1 MFLFLFFAR
10 FMKNF
15 NSKCLPTEF
24 LTIAKLSQS
33 GLDFEECQSQF
44 NLTKSWEM
52 RMNFT
57 NDIQSCLKSCS
68 INEFHGQ
75 VIYSQMENS
84 SYLEWTTVETYFS
97 VNELKIQ
104 EEYLVYS
111 SVDLIGNIGGTLG
124 LFLGYSFY
132 DNLKIIFNF
141 MKKFIIK

>member
-1 MFLFLFFAR
+1 
-10 FMKNF
+10 MKSF

-33 GLDFEECQSQF
+33 GMEFQECQSQF
-44 NLTKSWEM
+44 NLTKSWKM
-52 RMNFT
+52 RINFT

-68 INEFHGQ
+68 IKEFHGQ
-75 VIYSQMENS
+75 VIYSQIEDS
-84 SYLEWTTVETYFS
+84 SYLNSTMVETYFS

-132 DNLKIIFNF
+132 ENLKIIHKN
-141 MKKFIIK
+141 IELL

>member
-1 MFLFLFFAR
+1 M
-10 FMKNF
+10 
-15 NSKCLPTEF
+15 EF

-33 GLDFEECQSQF
+33 GLDSGECQSQF

-57 NDIQSCLKSCS
+57 NDIQNCLKSCS
-68 INEFHGQ
+68 IKEFHGQ

-132 DNLKIIFNF
+132 DNLIMIFNLI
-141 MKKFIIK
+141 KKCIIK

>member
-1 MFLFLFFAR
+1 
-10 FMKNF
+10 MKNF
-15 NSKCLPTEF
+15 NSKCLPMEF

-33 GLDFEECQSQF
+33 GLDSEECQSQF
-44 NLTKSWEM
+44 NITKSWEM
-52 RMNFT
+52 RINFT

-75 VIYSQMENS
+75 VISQIEDS
-84 SYLEWTTVETYFS
+84 SYLNATLVETYFS

-132 DNLKIIFNF
+132 DNLKAIFNF
-141 MKKFIIK
+141 MKKCIIK

>member
-1 MFLFLFFAR
+1 
-10 FMKNF
+10 MKNF
-15 NSKCLPTEF
+15 ISKCLPMEF
-24 LTIAKLSQS
+24 LTIAKLSES

-44 NLTKSWEM
+44 NITKSWEM
-52 RMNFT
+52 RTNFT

-75 VIYSQMENS
+75 VIYSHTENS
-84 SYLEWTTVETYFS
+84 SYLNTTMVETYFS

-124 LFLGYSFY
+124 LFRGYSFY

>member
-1 MFLFLFFAR
+1 
-10 FMKNF
+10 MKNF
-15 NSKCLPTEF
+15 ISKCLPMEF
-24 LTIAKLSQS
+24 LTIAKLSES

-44 NLTKSWEM
+44 NITKSWEM
-52 RMNFT
+52 RTNFT

-75 VIYSQMENS
+75 VIYSHTENS
-84 SYLEWTTVETYFS
+84 SYLNTTMVETYFS

-141 MKKFIIK
+141 VKKCIIK

>member
-1 MFLFLFFAR
+1 
-10 FMKNF
+10 MKSF
-15 NSKCLPTEF
+15 NSICLPTEF

-33 GLDFEECQSQF
+33 GLDFHECQSQF
-44 NLTKSWEM
+44 NLTKSWNM
-52 RMNFT
+52 KTNFT
-57 NDIQSCLKSCS
+57 NDIQRCLKSCS

-75 VIYSQMENS
+75 VISKIEDS
-84 SYLEWTTVETYFS
+84 SYLNATLVETYFS

-132 DNLKIIFNF
+132 DNLKAIFNF
-141 MKKFIIK
+141 MKKCIIK